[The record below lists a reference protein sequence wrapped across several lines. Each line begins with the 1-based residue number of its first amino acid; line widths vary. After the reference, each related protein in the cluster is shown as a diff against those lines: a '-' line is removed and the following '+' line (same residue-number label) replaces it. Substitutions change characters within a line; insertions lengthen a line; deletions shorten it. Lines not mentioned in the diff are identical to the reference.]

1 MDLSAR
7 PENPDHLHQW
17 LIEALNLQI
26 PRAPLTDGHHA
37 PFDYLRHAFFE
48 ETDCVVWAAR
58 GSGKTFLGAVAT
70 ALDLLFK
77 PGIQVRILAGSLE
90 QASRMHAHLRTLFE
104 RPILAQRL
112 AGRITDRRIRLHN
125 GSACE
130 LLAHSQSSIRGT
142 RVQKIRCDEVELFRP
157 ESWEAV
163 QLATRSA
170 VCGGRLVR
178 GTIECLSTMHRPF
191 GLMSELVRSGREGRR
206 ALFRWGVVDVLE
218 TCPVTRA
225 CETCALSTD
234 CAGRARKRPAH
245 ESGHLAID
253 DALRMKGRVSL
264 ATWEAEML
272 CLRPQ
277 RSDAVYPEFD
287 RRIHVVDTLPWDR
300 GGEPPVLWVCGMDF
314 GYRAPTVV
322 LWGALDTFGRLWIVD
337 ERVAAGQVMDH
348 HAAAIAAAPW
358 PRPAWIACDPAGRQV
373 NDHSGLSSAD
383 VLRARGFCVRAR
395 PSKVMPG
402 IILVRARLRPA
413 SDGPNLLIH
422 RRCVHLIDALERY
435 HYPPDRP
442 DAVEPVKDGP
452 DHAADA
458 LRYLVLN
465 LDHPYHTSLG
475 QYAA

>member
-125 GSACE
+125 GSTCE

-157 ESWEAV
+157 ESWAAV

-178 GTIECLSTMHRPF
+178 GTIECISTMHRHF
-191 GLMSELVRSGREGRR
+191 GLMSELARSGREGRR
-206 ALFRWGVVDVLE
+206 ALIRWGDVDALE
-218 TCPVTRA
+218 SSPVTRA
-225 CETCALSTD
+225 
-234 CAGRARKRPAH
+234 
-245 ESGHLAID
+245 
-253 DALRMKGRVSL
+253 
-264 ATWEAEML
+264 
-272 CLRPQ
+272 
-277 RSDAVYPEFD
+277 
-287 RRIHVVDTLPWDR
+287 
-300 GGEPPVLWVCGMDF
+300 
-314 GYRAPTVV
+314 
-322 LWGALDTFGRLWIVD
+322 
-337 ERVAAGQVMDH
+337 
-348 HAAAIAAAPW
+348 
-358 PRPAWIACDPAGRQV
+358 
-373 NDHSGLSSAD
+373 
-383 VLRARGFCVRAR
+383 
-395 PSKVMPG
+395 
-402 IILVRARLRPA
+402 
-413 SDGPNLLIH
+413 
-422 RRCVHLIDALERY
+422 
-435 HYPPDRP
+435 
-442 DAVEPVKDGP
+442 
-452 DHAADA
+452 
-458 LRYLVLN
+458 
-465 LDHPYHTSLG
+465 
-475 QYAA
+475 